1 MHSLK
6 WPPKY
11 FEMVSWPQSESNIYL
26 SLLQLSVRHK
36 SPPEH
41 RRLIDYL
48 GAIRHFSKL
57 IVGWL
62 QCCQNLGVQIATWQH
77 WLIVAISQIRSPL
90 SRLFAIV
97 AQKLR
102 LRERW
107 WRSHYVIQQWKSKK
121 SNQCDGQRH
130 PRAVASIIVLQMIEE
145 HQQNLLLKYTT
156 WRKTDRCTGFFSQS
170 RAKLRDWA
178 IGAGKGWLLPMY
190 SIVIYWLKDPVQG
203 GCRTGNGKKLSK
215 SQACCLAQLCLA
227 AT

>member
-1 MHSLK
+1 MNNRPYFIIYSYVMWLYLCILLDDH
-6 WPPKY
+6 PKY
-11 FEMVSWPQSESNIYL
+11 FVMVSWPQSESNMYL

-97 AQKLR
+97 AHKLR

-121 SNQCDGQRH
+121 
-130 PRAVASIIVLQMIEE
+130 I
-145 HQQNLLLKYTT
+145 K
-156 WRKTDRCTGFFSQS
+156 
-170 RAKLRDWA
+170 
-178 IGAGKGWLLPMY
+178 PMRRPT
-190 SIVIYWLKDPVQG
+190 S
-203 GCRTGNGKKLSK
+203 SK
-215 SQACCLAQLCLA
+215 SRRVNNSVANDWGTSTKLAFEIHNLKKNWSLYRFF
-227 AT
+227 